1 MMNNPFPTTPDA
13 AAAALQ
19 AHARMADTGR
29 KVVAGAAAQAEQ
41 PKGEYQRYACRGD
54 DAAEGMFSSMPGMVR
69 EYQRVPCP
77 DCGSPCL
84 IRSSRQMSK
93 LTREYYYFC
102 VNVECGGTYGATMEI
117 NRRISP
123 SATPD
128 PTINLPN
135 SKHMRVDV
143 IKAQMDYG
151 QTSDRPLLSDRAK
164 PVTGDLFGRPG

>member
-1 MMNNPFPTTPDA
+1 MQMMNNPFPTTPDA

-41 PKGEYQRYACRGD
+41 PKGEYQRYACRTD

-93 LTREYYYFC
+93 LTREYSGVLLLLRQRGVRRHLRRHDGNQPPHFPQRHTRPDHQSAQLQAHARGC
-102 VNVECGGTYGATMEI
+102 HQGADGL
-117 NRRISP
+117 R
-123 SATPD
+123 PD
-128 PTINLPN
+128 L
-135 SKHMRVDV
+135 
-143 IKAQMDYG
+143 
-151 QTSDRPLLSDRAK
+151 
-164 PVTGDLFGRPG
+164 